1 MSSKERNTSGDAV
14 AIIGLSC
21 RFPGK
26 ATNPSKFWDLLKE
39 GRHGFSTST
48 DRYNA
53 EAFQHPVG
61 NGKRQNVI
69 PTKGGYFLEQ
79 DPYVFDAA
87 FFNITAAEA
96 MALDPRQRI
105 AMEVAYEAFE
115 NAGMPLQKV
124 AGSQTACYMGASMSD
139 YRDGVARDFAN
150 FPKYHILGV
159 SDEMISNRISHFL
172 DIHGPSATIQTAC
185 SSSLVATHL
194 ACQSLRSGES
204 EMALAG
210 GVGLILSTDGT
221 MHLSNLGF
229 LNPTGHSR
237 SFDKDAGGYG
247 RGEGCGVLVLKMLD
261 NAVRDG
267 DNIRAVIRGS
277 GVNSDGWTQ
286 GVTMPSLE
294 AQANLID
301 YVYKSNG
308 LDYTSIQYVDCHGTG
323 TKVGDPIEAEAIH
336 RTIGQKMSSSR
347 KKLYVGSVKPNI
359 GHLEAAAGVASIIK
373 GVLALERGLI
383 PPNLNFTTPNPS
395 IPLDEWNM
403 VVPTKLTAWPAAAVK
418 RMSVSGFGMGG
429 TNAHIVMEGF
439 KQSAAIRNPNGI
451 TISTK
456 KISKRLFVFSSHD
469 KAGFRRISQA
479 ILAFLDTLGPA
490 TSSSGYLANLAHT
503 LAVARSGLSWKT
515 SIVAENTADLREQLS
530 TMVGDDAT
538 RSPTKAPRIG
548 FVFTGQGAQWA
559 RMGVELLE
567 RHVFAESVAKSTQF
581 LREMGANWD
590 PIAELI
596 KEQKESRLG
605 LPQISQPIC
614 TVLQIALVEELRS
627 CGIKPSKVVGHSSG
641 EIAAAYTIGALSHRD
656 AIAIAYFRGTASA
669 GLSAKQLDGGMMAVG
684 CSRAE
689 AQKLMKNSKIQATVA
704 CVNSPSNVTLSGDV
718 VALEALRIIFDGLGI
733 FARRLKVDVA
743 YHSSHM
749 HLCSAEY
756 YASITDIEHYQED
769 SAQENQIV
777 MVSSVTGTEID
788 HELLLPY
795 YWIRNLVSPVLFTDA
810 VKELVSP
817 GDGDGEKELDLLLEV
832 GPHSALGGPIEQI
845 LSSHGI
851 ENVHYK
857 SVLVRGKNALNTVL
871 TLADELFRQGVAV
884 NISKANGDTNCRLL
898 ADLPPYS
905 WNHTES
911 FRADSR
917 LQREVVTQQFPTQ
930 SLLGAMMP
938 TLEENER
945 IWRSFIRLNDE
956 PWLRSH
962 VVGTTVLFPGAG
974 MISIVLEAAQQIKE
988 INKSALAYKLRDISF
1003 LAGLVLTEDVATEIT
1018 VHLRPHLMAT
1028 SGSTQPV
1035 WWEFT
1040 VSSCSGPTGKL
1051 RNNCRGLLSI
1061 IYEETSSPQM
1071 LEEESKVEANRI
1083 AKYQSTLIELP
1094 QTCTKKF
1101 FYERFAKSALP
1112 YGEVFQ
1118 GVENCRPGPGK
1129 TCYDVKLIDI
1139 GETFSKGKLAR
1150 PFLIS
1155 PATLDAVLQGW
1166 LGSTCYDSAD
1176 KENNGNFGFGK
1187 PMVPTSIR
1195 GLEISVNISADA
1207 GHTMPSVCTSHPH
1220 GFNEYSANIDIFDE
1234 NLSQVL
1240 LSVNDFR
1247 LSPLEIDDG
1256 DEASKEEGLS
1266 NVDAAAISS
1275 QVRWDYALD
1284 GLDADGMKQIVL
1296 EDETVNIEEKATRFL
1311 QIVLHQ
1317 RPALNIVEVVR
1328 KLGDASNTIIS
1339 RLPSGSILTS
1349 QARYAVVDDFGDD
1362 FSNNDDN
1369 GLRSFKLDAS
1379 VSVSETDSSV
1389 NLFIFSCNAENG
1401 LLGDIDSIVK
1411 RLVTLATPD
1420 AAFIIATSASIPNT
1434 DIKEPPS
1441 LPALNSKGFNLVASI
1456 SDDVGQLFYYRS
1468 NNNIQDLPKKLTNG
1482 THPQE
1487 VHILEP
1493 IFVSHQSEIVSKELR
1508 DNLVDQG
1515 FVVTT
1520 SKGLGTIKTNV
1531 NDVNKQIYIALL
1543 ELESPVLEDL
1553 SESEFQNIKKLFL
1566 SSERLLWITRGDNPS
1581 FGIVDGVAR
1590 CVNNEIAS
1598 TRFQVLH
1605 LSKEGINHGPR
1616 LAIRVL
1622 KHLEAT
1628 ADNEFR
1634 ERNGCL
1640 QVQRIYKGHNEDEH
1654 IRNHLEDSTRV
1665 SSINDANAL
1674 FSLTIGKPGLLD
1686 TLHFIREENYL
1697 DLPLAKTEIEVEVK
1711 ATGLNFRDIMA
1722 SMGLVPVTGL
1732 GQEAC
1737 GIVLRAGTLAAE
1749 SFKIGDRVST
1759 LSIGGVHATKAICD
1773 FRVTAKIPEKLSFEE
1788 GAASSMAHITAY
1800 YALVKLARL
1809 RRGQSVLI
1817 HAAAGGVGQ
1826 AAVQLAKHL
1835 GLVVYVTVGSEDKRR
1850 FMTEHFGI
1858 VPEHIFNSRDSS
1870 FAKGIH
1876 RVTAGRGVDCVLN
1889 SLSGELL
1896 RISWNCLATFGTFVE
1911 IGLRDITDNMRLDMR
1926 PFSKSATFTYLDIPT
1941 LIKEDPTAI
1950 GEALAE
1956 VFKLLQ
1962 KDILQVPSPLTTYP
1976 VGKVEDAFR
1985 IMQQGKH
1992 RGKIVLTF
2000 QEEDKKNARVLCKA
2014 KDSLKLDPTGTYLFV
2029 GGLGG
2034 LGRSLAKE
2042 FVASGARNIALISR
2056 SGTSKAESK
2065 AVVDE
2070 LIALGVQVKVFRA
2083 DIANQ
2088 SSFLSAMEDCSQ
2100 QLPPVKG
2107 VIQMAMILR
2116 DGVIENMT
2124 YEDWTIP
2131 LRTKVQGTW
2140 NLHQYFNHDRP
2151 LDFMIFC
2158 SSISGICGNPGQ
2170 AQYDAGNSY
2179 QDALAHY
2186 RHSQGLKAVSVNLG
2200 IMLDVGV
2207 IAESVTH
2214 NFKTWEQVLGIR
2226 EPTFHALM
2234 KTIINSQQNSQG
2246 GDWSPQICV
2255 GLGTANIMAA
2265 NNLPNP
2271 PWLED
2276 PRFGPLA
2283 VSDKTLSSSADSEGS
2298 TTISLA
2304 SKLSDAG
2311 NNKDLS
2317 LAANIITVALV
2328 AKIAEILRIPS
2339 SEVDPSRPMYQYGVD
2354 SLVALEVRNWI
2365 TRELKANM
2373 ALLDIVAATPME
2385 TFAAQISQKSKL
2397 VMGVS

>member
-1 MSSKERNTSGDAV
+1 MQEDTV
-14 AIIGLSC
+14 
-21 RFPGK
+21 
-26 ATNPSKFWDLLKE
+26 
-39 GRHGFSTST
+39 
-48 DRYNA
+48 
-53 EAFQHPVG
+53 
-61 NGKRQNVI
+61 
-69 PTKGGYFLEQ
+69 
-79 DPYVFDAA
+79 
-87 FFNITAAEA
+87 
-96 MALDPRQRI
+96 
-105 AMEVAYEAFE
+105 EV
-115 NAGMPLQKV
+115 
-124 AGSQTACYMGASMSD
+124 
-139 YRDGVARDFAN
+139 R
-150 FPKYHILGV
+150 
-159 SDEMISNRISHFL
+159 
-172 DIHGPSATIQTAC
+172 
-185 SSSLVATHL
+185 
-194 ACQSLRSGES
+194 
-204 EMALAG
+204 
-210 GVGLILSTDGT
+210 
-221 MHLSNLGF
+221 
-229 LNPTGHSR
+229 
-237 SFDKDAGGYG
+237 
-247 RGEGCGVLVLKMLD
+247 
-261 NAVRDG
+261 
-267 DNIRAVIRGS
+267 
-277 GVNSDGWTQ
+277 
-286 GVTMPSLE
+286 
-294 AQANLID
+294 
-301 YVYKSNG
+301 
-308 LDYTSIQYVDCHGTG
+308 DCHGTG

-733 FARRLKVDVA
+733 FARRLKM
-743 YHSSHM
+743 SF
-749 HLCSAEY
+749 
-756 YASITDIEHYQED
+756 
-769 SAQENQIV
+769 
-777 MVSSVTGTEID
+777 SV
-788 HELLLPY
+788 
-795 YWIRNLVSPVLFTDA
+795 
-810 VKELVSP
+810 
-817 GDGDGEKELDLLLEV
+817 
-832 GPHSALGGPIEQI
+832 
-845 LSSHGI
+845 
-851 ENVHYK
+851 
-857 SVLVRGKNALNTVL
+857 
-871 TLADELFRQGVAV
+871 
-884 NISKANGDTNCRLL
+884 KAWL
-898 ADLPPYS
+898 
-905 WNHTES
+905 

-945 IWRSFIRLNDE
+945 IWR
-956 PWLRSH
+956 
-962 VVGTTVLFPGAG
+962 

-1207 GHTMPSVCTSHPH
+1207 
-1220 GFNEYSANIDIFDE
+1220 
-1234 NLSQVL
+1234 
-1240 LSVNDFR
+1240 
-1247 LSPLEIDDG
+1247 
-1256 DEASKEEGLS
+1256 
-1266 NVDAAAISS
+1266 
-1275 QVRWDYALD
+1275 
-1284 GLDADGMKQIVL
+1284 
-1296 EDETVNIEEKATRFL
+1296 
-1311 QIVLHQ
+1311 
-1317 RPALNIVEVVR
+1317 
-1328 KLGDASNTIIS
+1328 
-1339 RLPSGSILTS
+1339 
-1349 QARYAVVDDFGDD
+1349 
-1362 FSNNDDN
+1362 
-1369 GLRSFKLDAS
+1369 
-1379 VSVSETDSSV
+1379 
-1389 NLFIFSCNAENG
+1389 
-1401 LLGDIDSIVK
+1401 
-1411 RLVTLATPD
+1411 ATPD